1 MTFTSGI
8 SGLLRVDEIAG
19 RLAEEVMRA
28 AGATSAAVYLAE
40 PGEALYRLTASVG
53 SARFTKNIEGGAAV
67 PSWLRMHA
75 SPVALPAEFLGSVT
89 LPALPAAL
97 GVAMPW
103 RGTLPGFIVLGPQR
117 TGADYSTEDLDFLR
131 TVGEQAATSIM
142 AIRLTEAAE
151 QTPTVAQA
159 ERMMPA
165 VIHDIKNSVSA
176 LSMLA
181 HNASKHLA
189 EPEFQR
195 DALVTLSRTVERM
208 RRLLG
213 KLSAAK
219 AETPRPAEPIDL
231 HELIMEA
238 TTPLAGA
245 GKVRLVRELTPVTT
259 VHGDR
264 DTLLRVIENLTTNA
278 AEAIDRE
285 GTVTVTLSEER
296 GYAVISVTDTGCGI
310 SEEYRERHLFSPFRS
325 TKQGGWGVGLYQ
337 TKRAVE
343 SQNGEIRV
351 ESLEGRGTTFIVKLP
366 LRSDVESHTLE
377 SVR

>member
-1 MTFTSGI
+1 V
-8 SGLLRVDEIAG
+8 L
-19 RLAEEVMRA
+19 
-28 AGATSAAVYLAE
+28 
-40 PGEALYRLTASVG
+40 
-53 SARFTKNIEGGAAV
+53 
-67 PSWLRMHA
+67 
-75 SPVALPAEFLGSVT
+75 PV
-89 LPALPAAL
+89 AL

-103 RGTLPGFIVLGPQR
+103 RGTLPGFIVLGPLR
-117 TGADYSTEDLDFLR
+117 TGADYTTEDLDFLR

-337 TKRAVE
+337 TKQAVE
-343 SQNGEIRV
+343 SQDGEIRV

-366 LRSDVESHTLE
+366 LRSDVESNTLE